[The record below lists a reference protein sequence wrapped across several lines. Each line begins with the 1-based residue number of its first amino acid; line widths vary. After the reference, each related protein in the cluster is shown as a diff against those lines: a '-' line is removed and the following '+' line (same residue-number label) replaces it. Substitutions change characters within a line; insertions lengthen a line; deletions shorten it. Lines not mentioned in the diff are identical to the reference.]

1 MNAHSSKKSAQIHK
15 ATRRLAYWTLAW
27 LITLA
32 ITAFGAKLLWN
43 FDHNISIFFI
53 LLNTA
58 IGIGMIIA
66 NAKYLQEVDEMQRKI
81 MMDAM
86 GLSLGVG
93 LIGGLSYSM
102 LDTTNVI
109 AADAEIA
116 YIVMLMG
123 FTYLIGVYKST
134 IRYQ

>member
-1 MNAHSSKKSAQIHK
+1 MNAHSSKKTAQIHK
-15 ATRRLAYWTLAW
+15 AMRRLAYWTFAW

-43 FDHNISIFFI
+43 FDTRISIFFI
-53 LLNTA
+53 LLNA
-58 IGIGMIIA
+58 AVGIGMIMA

-86 GLSLGVG
+86 GLALGVG

-102 LDTTNVI
+102 LDATNVI
-109 AADAEIA
+109 ASDAEIA
-116 YIVMLMG
+116 YIIMLMG